1 MNHVDECQIDMN
13 EQHGAVLQRP
23 LLDGSREN
31 EKNRGLPRAFGGL
44 VDMERSAERHSRAP
58 GSDRAGGV

>member
-1 MNHVDECQIDMN
+1 MNYANECQIDMN
-13 EQHGAVLQRP
+13 EQLGAVLQRP
-23 LLDGSREN
+23 LLDDSREN